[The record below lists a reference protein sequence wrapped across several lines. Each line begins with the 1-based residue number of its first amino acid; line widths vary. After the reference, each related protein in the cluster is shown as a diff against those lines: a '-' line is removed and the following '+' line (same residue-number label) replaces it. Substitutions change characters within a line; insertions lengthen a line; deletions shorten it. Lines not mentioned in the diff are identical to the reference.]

1 MNYLAIPIGYLQFWL
16 FWALSLVF
24 FAFLARALFRRQPE
38 RGGRRAGRS
47 RVGIVLQSVGI
58 GSAGFGPVR
67 PTLSLADPAALAGAF
82 GVLLLM
88 GGAIY
93 LFAASSAALGKNW
106 SFEARTRSDHELIR
120 SGPYAR
126 VRHPIYL
133 GMFLFM
139 LGLAAAL
146 GHWPQLIVGV
156 PLFLGGT
163 GVRTRLEDRLLQ
175 DQFGKEFEDYARS
188 TPALIPRL

>member
-1 MNYLAIPIGYLQFWL
+1 MNRRLGSVLVVIGPFD
-16 FWALSLVF
+16 
-24 FAFLARALFRRQPE
+24 R
-38 RGGRRAGRS
+38 
-47 RVGIVLQSVGI
+47 
-58 GSAGFGPVR
+58 
-67 PTLSLADPAALAGAF
+67 
-82 GVLLLM
+82 
-88 GGAIY
+88 
-93 LFAASSAALGKNW
+93 
-106 SFEARTRSDHELIR
+106 
-120 SGPYAR
+120 
-126 VRHPIYL
+126 
-133 GMFLFM
+133 M